1 MLSFEVEPDE
11 TVTPTEVAD
20 ALGEVADVDTEPT
33 GPTEPTDSIEPADS
47 IEPTDSIEQAEPTAV
62 EESAAGPAAR
72 MLELA
77 AGTADELI
85 ADAQTQAESLVAAAR
100 ATADE
105 VLEGLAADKAA
116 LEAQIATLRKLQS
129 RHSSQMRDLLNH
141 QLSLLE
147 AVPEQPTAVAG

>member
-1 MLSFEVEPDE
+1 MLSFEVEPDD
-11 TVTPTEVAD
+11 TATPTEVTD
-20 ALGEVADVDTEPT
+20 AVDEVADVE
-33 GPTEPTDSIEPADS
+33 TEPTDSTEPA
-47 IEPTDSIEQAEPTAV
+47 EPAAPAEA
-62 EESAAGPAAR
+62 EENAASPVAR

-77 AGTADELI
+77 AETADQLI
-85 ADAQTQAESLVAAAR
+85 ADAQEQAESLVAAAR

-116 LEAQIATLRKLQS
+116 LEAQIATLQKLQS
-129 RHSSQMRDLLNH
+129 RHSSQMRDLLAH

>member
-1 MLSFEVEPDE
+1 MLSFEVEPDD
-11 TVTPTEVAD
+11 TATPTEVTD
-20 ALGEVADVDTEPT
+20 AVDEVADVE
-33 GPTEPTDSIEPADS
+33 TEPTDSTEPAA
-47 IEPTDSIEQAEPTAV
+47 PAEA
-62 EESAAGPAAR
+62 EENAASPVAR

-77 AGTADELI
+77 AETADQLI
-85 ADAQTQAESLVAAAR
+85 ADAQEQAESLVAAAR

-116 LEAQIATLRKLQS
+116 LEAQIATLQKLQS
-129 RHSSQMRDLLNH
+129 RHSSQMRDLLAH